1 MNNRG
6 ASMPAVVY
14 VAGARAE
21 LERVRKWAAAVSRS
35 RSLELADRWFDS
47 DEPAPGAGVLSHVQ
61 ALDVL
66 HQYRALRSA
75 RVFWLLWPTEH
86 EHAAS
91 VSFGY
96 ALAQRFHTDQRF
108 AIIVSGLCAART
120 ALTSLADYRSDS
132 DALGFDAVLA
142 LAQTRAAESAR

>member
-1 MNNRG
+1 MQ
-6 ASMPAVVY
+6 PVVVY

-21 LERVRKWAAAVSRS
+21 LERIRKWAGAVERS
-35 RSLELADRWFDS
+35 RSLVLADRWFDS
-47 DEPAPGAGVLSHVQ
+47 AAQAPEVGSLSHAQ

-86 EHAAS
+86 EHDAS

-96 ALAQRFHTDQRF
+96 ALAQRFHVERRYDV
-108 AIIVSGLCAART
+108 IVSGLCAASC

-142 LAQTRAAESAR
+142 LGSSCAVESAR